1 MIESLFNPEF
11 MTRELAFGM
20 NLAEFLTILAML
32 VMTYSTRLLGWL
44 FLKNRRFSVRTQA
57 LLEAAP
63 GCGDGLHRSTFL
75 LHYQPCAPLRTGG
88 RHSRLEKVRPRLD
101 GRSLRGYSGGAWAL
115 ARLTPPS
122 IHAAGTSEPSC

>member
-20 NLAEFLTILAML
+20 NLAEFLTILA
-32 VMTYSTRLLGWL
+32 MTYSTRLLGWL

-63 GCGDGLHRSTFL
+63 GCVMVSIA
-75 LHYQPCAPLRTGG
+75 APFFFTTNPAHLC
-88 RHSRLEKVRPRLD
+88 
-101 GRSLRGYSGGAWAL
+101 AL
-115 ARLTPPS
+115 AVAILVSRKYGLAWTV
-122 IHAAGTSEPSC
+122 AACVATAAVLGHLLG

>member
-44 FLKNRRFSVRTQA
+44 PQEPQVLRQNSG
-57 LLEAAP
+57 AP
-63 GCGDGLHRSTFL
+63 
-75 LHYQPCAPLRTGG
+75 
-88 RHSRLEKVRPRLD
+88 
-101 GRSLRGYSGGAWAL
+101 
-115 ARLTPPS
+115 
-122 IHAAGTSEPSC
+122 

>member
-63 GCGDGLHRSTFL
+63 GCVMVSIA
-75 LHYQPCAPLRTGG
+75 APFFFTTNPAHLC
-88 RHSRLEKVRPRLD
+88 
-101 GRSLRGYSGGAWAL
+101 AL
-115 ARLTPPS
+115 AVAILVSRQYGLAWTV
-122 IHAAGTSEPSC
+122 AACVATAAVLGHLLG

>member
-1 MIESLFNPEF
+1 MIDSLFNPEF

-63 GCGDGLHRSTFL
+63 GCVMVSIA
-75 LHYQPCAPLRTGG
+75 APFFFTTNPAHLC
-88 RHSRLEKVRPRLD
+88 
-101 GRSLRGYSGGAWAL
+101 AL
-115 ARLTPPS
+115 AVAILVSRQYGLAWTV
-122 IHAAGTSEPSC
+122 AACVATAAVLGHLLG

>member
-1 MIESLFNPEF
+1 MIDSLFNPEF

-20 NLAEFLTILAML
+20 NLAEVLTILAML

-63 GCGDGLHRSTFL
+63 GCVMVSIA
-75 LHYQPCAPLRTGG
+75 APFFFTTNPAHLC
-88 RHSRLEKVRPRLD
+88 
-101 GRSLRGYSGGAWAL
+101 AL
-115 ARLTPPS
+115 AVAILVSRQYGLAWTV
-122 IHAAGTSEPSC
+122 AACVATAAVLGHLLG

>member
-63 GCGDGLHRSTFL
+63 GCVMVSIA
-75 LHYQPCAPLRTGG
+75 APFFFTTNPAHLC
-88 RHSRLEKVRPRLD
+88 
-101 GRSLRGYSGGAWAL
+101 AL
-115 ARLTPPS
+115 AVAILVSRTYGLAWTV
-122 IHAAGTSEPSC
+122 AACVATAAVLGHLLG

>member
-63 GCGDGLHRSTFL
+63 GCVMVSIAAPFFFTTNPAHLCTLAVAILVSRKYGLAWTVAACVATAAVLGHL
-75 LHYQPCAPLRTGG
+75 LG
-88 RHSRLEKVRPRLD
+88 
-101 GRSLRGYSGGAWAL
+101 
-115 ARLTPPS
+115 
-122 IHAAGTSEPSC
+122 

>member
-63 GCGDGLHRSTFL
+63 GCVMVSIA
-75 LHYQPCAPLRTGG
+75 APFNPAHLC
-88 RHSRLEKVRPRLD
+88 
-101 GRSLRGYSGGAWAL
+101 AL
-115 ARLTPPS
+115 AVAILVSRKYGLAWTV
-122 IHAAGTSEPSC
+122 AACVATAAVLGHLLG

>member
-1 MIESLFNPEF
+1 MIESLFNPEL

-44 FLKNRRFSVRTQA
+44 FLKNRRFSARTQA

-63 GCGDGLHRSTFL
+63 GCVMVSIA
-75 LHYQPCAPLRTGG
+75 APFFFTTNPAHLC
-88 RHSRLEKVRPRLD
+88 
-101 GRSLRGYSGGAWAL
+101 AL
-115 ARLTPPS
+115 AVAILVSRKYGLAWTV
-122 IHAAGTSEPSC
+122 AACVATAAVLGQL

>member
-1 MIESLFNPEF
+1 MIESLFNSEF

-63 GCGDGLHRSTFL
+63 GCVMVSIA
-75 LHYQPCAPLRTGG
+75 APFFFTTNPAHLC
-88 RHSRLEKVRPRLD
+88 
-101 GRSLRGYSGGAWAL
+101 AL
-115 ARLTPPS
+115 AVAILVSRKYGLAWTV
-122 IHAAGTSEPSC
+122 AACVATAAVPGHLLG

>member
-20 NLAEFLTILAML
+20 NLAKFLTILAML

-63 GCGDGLHRSTFL
+63 GCVMVSIA
-75 LHYQPCAPLRTGG
+75 APFFFTTNPAHLC
-88 RHSRLEKVRPRLD
+88 
-101 GRSLRGYSGGAWAL
+101 AL
-115 ARLTPPS
+115 AVAILVSRKYGLAWTV
-122 IHAAGTSEPSC
+122 AACVATAAVLGHLLG

>member
-63 GCGDGLHRSTFL
+63 GCVMVSIA
-75 LHYQPCAPLRTGG
+75 APFFFTTNPAHLC
-88 RHSRLEKVRPRLD
+88 
-101 GRSLRGYSGGAWAL
+101 AL
-115 ARLTPPS
+115 AV
-122 IHAAGTSEPSC
+122 AACVATAAVLGHLLG

>member
-1 MIESLFNPEF
+1 MIESLFNSEF

-63 GCGDGLHRSTFL
+63 GCVMVSIA
-75 LHYQPCAPLRTGG
+75 APFFFTTNPAHLC
-88 RHSRLEKVRPRLD
+88 
-101 GRSLRGYSGGAWAL
+101 AL
-115 ARLTPPS
+115 AVAILVSRKYGLAWTV
-122 IHAAGTSEPSC
+122 AACVATAAVLGHLLG

>member
-63 GCGDGLHRSTFL
+63 GCVMVSIAASLPT
-75 LHYQPCAPLRTGG
+75 LRTSAHWRSPFSSRESTASLGRSQPAWLQRRCLGTCSADAAVHSRG
-88 RHSRLEKVRPRLD
+88 RHL
-101 GRSLRGYSGGAWAL
+101 
-115 ARLTPPS
+115 
-122 IHAAGTSEPSC
+122 

>member
-1 MIESLFNPEF
+1 MIESLLNPEF

-63 GCGDGLHRSTFL
+63 ECVMVSIA
-75 LHYQPCAPLRTGG
+75 APFFFTTNPAHLC
-88 RHSRLEKVRPRLD
+88 
-101 GRSLRGYSGGAWAL
+101 AL
-115 ARLTPPS
+115 AVAILVSRKYGLAWTV
-122 IHAAGTSEPSC
+122 AACVATAAVLGHLLG

>member
-44 FLKNRRFSVRTQA
+44 FLKNRRVSVRTQA

-63 GCGDGLHRSTFL
+63 ECVMVSIA
-75 LHYQPCAPLRTGG
+75 APFFFTTNPAHLC
-88 RHSRLEKVRPRLD
+88 
-101 GRSLRGYSGGAWAL
+101 AL
-115 ARLTPPS
+115 AVAILVSRKYGLAWTV
-122 IHAAGTSEPSC
+122 AACVATAAVLGHLLG

>member
-44 FLKNRRFSVRTQA
+44 LLKNRRFSVRTQA

-63 GCGDGLHRSTFL
+63 GCVMVSIA
-75 LHYQPCAPLRTGG
+75 APFFFTTNPAHLC
-88 RHSRLEKVRPRLD
+88 
-101 GRSLRGYSGGAWAL
+101 AL
-115 ARLTPPS
+115 AVAILVSRQYGLAWTV
-122 IHAAGTSEPSC
+122 AACVATAAVLGHLLG

>member
-57 LLEAAP
+57 LLEATP
-63 GCGDGLHRSTFL
+63 GCVMVSIA
-75 LHYQPCAPLRTGG
+75 APFFFTTNPAHLC
-88 RHSRLEKVRPRLD
+88 
-101 GRSLRGYSGGAWAL
+101 AL
-115 ARLTPPS
+115 AVAILVSRKYGLAWTV
-122 IHAAGTSEPSC
+122 AACVATAAVLGHLLG

>member
-57 LLEAAP
+57 AP
-63 GCGDGLHRSTFL
+63 GCVMVSIA
-75 LHYQPCAPLRTGG
+75 APFFFTTNPAHLC
-88 RHSRLEKVRPRLD
+88 
-101 GRSLRGYSGGAWAL
+101 AL
-115 ARLTPPS
+115 AVAILVSRKYGLAWTV
-122 IHAAGTSEPSC
+122 AACVATAAVLGHLLG

>member
-44 FLKNRRFSVRTQA
+44 FSVRTQA

-63 GCGDGLHRSTFL
+63 GCVMVSIA
-75 LHYQPCAPLRTGG
+75 APFFFTTNPAHLC
-88 RHSRLEKVRPRLD
+88 
-101 GRSLRGYSGGAWAL
+101 AL
-115 ARLTPPS
+115 AVAILVSRKYGLAWTV
-122 IHAAGTSEPSC
+122 AACVATAAVLGHLLG

>member
-1 MIESLFNPEF
+1 MIESLFNLEF

-63 GCGDGLHRSTFL
+63 ECVMVSIA
-75 LHYQPCAPLRTGG
+75 APFFFTTNPAHLC
-88 RHSRLEKVRPRLD
+88 
-101 GRSLRGYSGGAWAL
+101 AL
-115 ARLTPPS
+115 AVAILVSRKYGLAWTV
-122 IHAAGTSEPSC
+122 AACVATAAVLGHLLG

>member
-11 MTRELAFGM
+11 MTQELAFGM

-63 GCGDGLHRSTFL
+63 ECVMVSIA
-75 LHYQPCAPLRTGG
+75 APFFFTTNPAHLC
-88 RHSRLEKVRPRLD
+88 
-101 GRSLRGYSGGAWAL
+101 AL
-115 ARLTPPS
+115 AVAILVSRKYGLAWTV
-122 IHAAGTSEPSC
+122 AACVATAAVLGHLLG

>member
-63 GCGDGLHRSTFL
+63 GCVMVSIA
-75 LHYQPCAPLRTGG
+75 APFFFTTNSAHLC
-88 RHSRLEKVRPRLD
+88 
-101 GRSLRGYSGGAWAL
+101 AL
-115 ARLTPPS
+115 AVAILVSRKYGLAWTV
-122 IHAAGTSEPSC
+122 AACVATAAVLGHLLG